1 MKDELTKCK
10 AQLEAFKSE
19 VEWYKKLYPEVAIFY
34 KKVAFAQALLKLPL
48 DDIKNAPEQSWYGE
62 YISLLAIRL
71 DNTTLRSMCKKSV
84 NDLMQWYKN
93 HMFNEERDLA
103 ILGMIQLID
112 PTELAVPFNQHLWP
126 KKMIADVQ
134 AVFLNHYTDV
144 NYTNEEIAAY
154 YLSRQSM
161 WRHEQRK
168 MRVVFIVQSHA
179 SCDKV
184 LPVYEE
190 MKRRGDI
197 EVALAI
203 HANPDYRYSYSWWS
217 YFYNRYPNDTIYDY
231 NLMDL
236 QKLRPDYVFVTNPY
250 DYKRNYPS
258 FRANDIVK
266 HSKICVLSYGASL
279 AYVFV
284 NRQFRD
290 FPRFWLNVYM
300 IFCSSQDVK
309 TEVIKKFPQDV
320 NIGYKHIEFLGYPA
334 LTNFYNLEKEPG
346 TTTRILWT
354 PRWSLDNKFGG
365 SHFLDYKDNF
375 IELSKKY
382 GEKITLFF
390 RPHPNLLEYL
400 TDNKLM
406 TNEEIA
412 EYKARL
418 IENKIIL
425 HKNYS
430 NLNETIAN
438 VDIFL
443 TDYSSIMVEFFL
455 TGRPIIYCE
464 FSYAVP
470 LPEYEEMFAAMYIA
484 HTWEEV
490 ERYLDDLIAGNDSLF
505 EKRQEIAKQ
514 IYEKHIGA
522 AEKIVDRVVKDFKQS
537 LAKL

>member
-1 MKDELTKCK
+1 MKDELAKCK
-10 AQLEAFKSE
+10 AQLENFKSE
-19 VEWYKKLYPEVAIFY
+19 VEWYRKLYPEIAIFY

-48 DDIKNAPEQSWYGE
+48 DELKNAPEQSWYSE

-71 DNTTLRSMCKKSV
+71 DNTPLRTMCKKSAS
-84 NDLMQWYKN
+84 DLIQWYKN
-93 HMFNEERDLA
+93 RMFAEERELA

-112 PTELAVPFNQHLWP
+112 PTELPAPFNQHLWH

-144 NYTNEEIAAY
+144 NFTNEEIASY
-154 YLSRQSM
+154 YLSRQSL
-161 WRHEQRK
+161 WRHEKRK

-197 EVALAI
+197 EVALVI
-203 HANPDYRYSYSWWS
+203 HANPDYSYSYSWWS

-290 FPRFWLNVYM
+290 FSPFWLNVYM
-300 IFCSSQDVK
+300 IFCSSEDVK

-334 LTNFYNLEKEPG
+334 LNNFYKLEKEPG
-346 TTTRILWT
+346 NTTRILWT

-365 SHFLDYKDNF
+365 SHFLEYKDNF

-390 RPHPNLLEYL
+390 RPHPNLREYL
-400 TDNKLM
+400 TDNELM
-406 TNEEIA
+406 TKEEID

-418 IENKIIL
+418 RENKIIM
-425 HKNYS
+425 HMNYS

-443 TDYSSIMVEFFL
+443 TDYSSIMIEFFL
-455 TGRPIIYCE
+455 TGRPVIYCE

-484 HTWEEV
+484 RSWEDV
-490 ERYLDDLIAGNDSLF
+490 ENYLADLIAGNDPLF

-514 IYEKHIGA
+514 IHEQHIGA

-537 LAKL
+537 LAK